1 MKNGKRKTRF
11 RGVYQLDN
19 GSYFVR
25 ATYSN
30 PYTRKT
36 IEKCK
41 VCKDVSLV
49 DAENER
55 IQIYKKLVE
64 EVHSRSTTAH
74 SLSLKTFASFVS
86 WYFSFCKTHHIRNA
100 GTIIRDRSTTETLL
114 VPILGD
120 YKMCDLKKDHIRH
133 WVDEVQKKRKK
144 NGLDLYS
151 ENTFKKAYRLLRA
164 MIRTAY
170 REGVIEADITKDLLV
185 KFHFGNKAKK
195 KSALTMEEVGKLL
208 KVAERDLTMS
218 AYIALGVSSGM
229 RYGEMSALTWDDLNF
244 EEMSINICKSHSQG
258 ILSNSVKNG
267 NNFSLPLTDLAKDKL
282 LILKNDQE
290 GKYNPKNLVFL
301 SRKTKSHISTMSF
314 NRNLTKYCAI
324 AGIDKKISSHSLRYS
339 ANSIMF
345 LSGVDKLII
354 QRVLNHQSGD
364 LMSLNYLSIDQEVKK
379 EILDDIFSK

>member
-1 MKNGKRKTRF
+1 VKNGKRKTRF
-11 RGVYQLDN
+11 RGVYQLEN

-41 VCKDVSLV
+41 VVRDCSLV

-55 IQIYKKLVE
+55 IKIYKKLVE
-64 EVHSRSTTAH
+64 DVHSRSTTAH

-86 WYFSFCKTHHIRNA
+86 WYFSFCKTHLIRNA

-114 VPILGD
+114 IPILGD
-120 YKMCDLKKDHIRH
+120 YKMADLKKDHIRF
-133 WVDEVQKKRKK
+133 WVDEVQKRRKK
-144 NGLDLYS
+144 NSIDLYS

-164 MIRTAY
+164 MVRTAY
-170 REGVIEADITKDLLV
+170 REGVIETDVTKDLLV
-185 KFHFGNKAKK
+185 KFHYGNKAKK
-195 KSALTMEEVGKLL
+195 KHALTMEEVGKLL
-208 KVAERDLTMS
+208 KATERDLTMS
-218 AYIALGVSSGM
+218 SYVALGVSSGM
-229 RYGEMSALTWDDLNF
+229 RYGEMSALTWDDLDF
-244 EEMSINICKSHSQG
+244 QKMTINICKSHSQG

-282 LILKNDQE
+282 LMLKEEQE
-290 GKYNPKNLVFL
+290 GKYNQKDLVFL
-301 SRKTKSHISTMSF
+301 SRKTKSYLSSMYF
-314 NRNLTKYCAI
+314 NRKLAKYCDL

-339 ANSIMF
+339 AN
-345 LSGVDKLII
+345 II

-364 LMSLNYLSIDQEVKK
+364 LMSLNYLSIDTEVKK